1 MTLQMTQNLLGLE
14 RGTVIT
20 QGAFQRSLALV
31 IVDVSEEFFV
41 QAVFPRNVPYPF
53 PTVSTFLSLMLFPH
67 MSTKI
72 IFGDIGIT
80 YHAEDIMSML
90 FLHVQREFMRRNPFE
105 TYGALGMTR
114 VSFHMSTNIIFGDI
128 GITYHAEDIMSMLF
142 LHVQREFTRRYPF
155 ETYGALGMTRV
166 SALVGFF

>member
-1 MTLQMTQNLLGLE
+1 MTQNLLGLE

-90 FLHVQREFMRRNPFE
+90 FLHVQREF
-105 TYGALGMTR
+105 
-114 VSFHMSTNIIFGDI
+114 
-128 GITYHAEDIMSMLF
+128 
-142 LHVQREFTRRYPF
+142 TRRYPF
-155 ETYGALGMTRV
+155 
-166 SALVGFF
+166 